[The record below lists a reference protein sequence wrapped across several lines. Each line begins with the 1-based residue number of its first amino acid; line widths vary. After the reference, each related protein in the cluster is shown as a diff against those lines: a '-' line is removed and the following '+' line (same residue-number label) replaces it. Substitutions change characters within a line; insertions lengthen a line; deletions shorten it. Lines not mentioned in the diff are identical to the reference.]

1 MFGVDALRHDDRI
14 RGRLAAQKRFS
25 LLVDAFA
32 SVAEEYPDWSLY
44 IFGEGPE
51 RAALESRAAACCPR
65 GRIFFP
71 GVDPSLPGRL
81 AQADIFVLSS
91 DYEGFPN
98 GLCEAMALGV
108 PVISTD
114 CPTGPREIIG
124 AVGGGVLVE
133 TGDVGALA
141 EAMAMLMADK
151 EARLMLG
158 RQARSI
164 CAQYDLA
171 GILAR
176 WDSVL
181 NGTAADVRDGDPR

>member
-1 MFGVDALRHDDRI
+1 
-14 RGRLAAQKRFS
+14 
-25 LLVDAFA
+25 
-32 SVAEEYPDWSLY
+32 
-44 IFGEGPE
+44 
-51 RAALESRAAACCPR
+51 
-65 GRIFFP
+65 
-71 GVDPSLPGRL
+71 
-81 AQADIFVLSS
+81 
-91 DYEGFPN
+91 
-98 GLCEAMALGV
+98 
-108 PVISTD
+108 
-114 CPTGPREIIG
+114 